1 MKHRSKW
8 VYSLAIISILGTSDT
23 IGIASAQEQSTSD
36 STTATTSKSTT
47 TDVSNATITTQES
60 SESKPMTET
69 TESTTTSADRSILA
83 QKTVATTVI
92 QDAATWMPDEN
103 LRKEVQG
110 ALGQQPLTKEAL
122 ATLTTL
128 DLKYGKIT
136 NITGL
141 EYASQLTK
149 LDLSGNAIS
158 DLTPLHQITSLTTL
172 LLKVNKTVQVA
183 DLTPL
188 VGLPNLTT
196 LSLVGNNYGAQ
207 PDSLAVLTQ
216 LPTLTSLDLQ
226 NTKLTQLPNLTNL
239 TNLRS
244 LSVMGNKLTDVSAI
258 FDLSALTNLTLSFNK
273 IQSVEGIQR
282 LKNLQVL
289 GLGLN
294 PLEDVS
300 PLQNMTTLTSLTLD
314 STKITSAG
322 LASLHQ
328 LTKLESLVLDFNK
341 TISDLTPLANMT
353 NLQRLVLNNDNVS
366 DLTPIAHLKNLREL
380 ELTNNQIKNIIPLA
394 ELTNLKKLTLR
405 KNQVMNVTPLRNL
418 TQLTTVD
425 LKNQVLTV
433 PTIQL
438 PVNKQSIQPLPMI
451 QDINGQTLPLSYQSG
466 HKATIKDVAT
476 VEYEPLSAQAASD
489 NTYFAWANTQ
499 AVNPITA
506 SFSGSIIQP
515 LTLAQA
521 TNPNDQQ
528 NVLTTTNATIT
539 VYKGDGS
546 KELSV
551 ASNYI
556 GTTASLT
563 TQDQQ
568 TYQLTVTAT
577 VPESFGP
584 DSIQFANGVQTSK
597 IKVGQQYL
605 LTYQFTITAADLTK
619 DFPEAMHVV
628 VNNSSFNYDN
638 HYTVYFSVKPLA
650 TEKIKQ
656 QPIDAADD
664 PATGKNIPSSE
675 LNKKGDKGASTAT
688 FPATSPIVNQ
698 RMSQPLAESQ
708 VSHGAT
714 LPQTGVEQTS
724 IWQLVGSLL
733 VALSASLFWLK
744 KKHR

>member
-1 MKHRSKW
+1 MKNRSKW

-47 TDVSNATITTQES
+47 TDVSNATTTTQES
-60 SESKPMTET
+60 SESKPMTEP
-69 TESTTTSADRSILA
+69 TEPTTTSANRSILA
-83 QKTVATTVI
+83 QKAVATTVT

-128 DLKYGKIT
+128 DLKYGDIT

-141 EYASQLTK
+141 EYASQLTT

-172 LLKVNKTVQVA
+172 LLKVNKTAQVA

-196 LSLVGNNYGAQ
+196 LSLVGNNYGTQ

-322 LASLHQ
+322 LASLQQ

-353 NLQRLVLNNDNVS
+353 SLQRLVLNNDNVS

-380 ELTNNQIKNIIPLA
+380 ELNNNQIKNIVPLA
-394 ELTNLKKLTLR
+394 ELTNLKKLALR

-451 QDINGQTLPLSYQSG
+451 QDINGQTLPLSYQNG

-476 VEYEPLSAQAASD
+476 VEYEPLSAQAAASD

-499 AVNPITA
+499 AANPITA

-521 TNPNDQQ
+521 SNPNDQQ

-584 DSIQFANGVQTSK
+584 DSIRFANGVQTSK

-638 HYTVYFSVKPLA
+638 HYTVYFSVKPLV
-650 TEKIKQ
+650 TEEIKN
-656 QPIDAADD
+656 QPTPDA
-664 PATGKNIPSSE
+664 PATDEKTPVPVSNE
-675 LNKKGDKGASTAT
+675 QVNKVASTAIL
-688 FPATSPIVNQ
+688 PVASPIANEL
-698 RMSQPLAESQ
+698 MSQPLAENQ
-708 VSHGAT
+708 ANHGTT
-714 LPQTGVEQTS
+714 LPQTGFKQTP

-733 VALSASLFWLK
+733 VALSGSLFWMK
-744 KKHR
+744 KKHRQ